1 MKTITDAINQIIK
14 KFEKGEHMTVP
25 DIKKLLSRLAR

>member
-1 MKTITDAINQIIK
+1 MISDQHQNLEKMKTITDAINQIIK

-25 DIKKLLSRLAR
+25 